1 MASVNKVFLIG
12 NLGKDPDVKFTPSGV
27 QIGKFSIA
35 TSERFKRGDNWEEK
49 TDWHNIVLFGRQAEY
64 AGQYLKKGMTVFIE
78 GKISTRTWDD
88 DNGVRKYITEIIGN
102 SVKNLSPRK
111 DNDNSDYSAYTSH
124 ASNNTPK
131 DTPKQNQMPADTSN
145 NNGNDDGPEDDLPF

>member
-64 AGQYLKKGMTVFIE
+64 AGEYLKKGMTVFVE

-88 DNGVRKYITEIIGN
+88 ENGVRKYITEIIGN
-102 SVKNLSPRK
+102 AVKNLSPRR
-111 DNDNSDYSAYTSH
+111 DTGGSDYSAYTSN
-124 ASNNTPK
+124 APK
-131 DTPKQNQMPADTSN
+131 DNAKEADTSKDVSK
-145 NNGNDDGPEDDLPF
+145 DDGPEDDLPF

>member
-27 QIGKFSIA
+27 QIAKFSMA

-64 AGQYLKKGMTVFIE
+64 VGEYLKKGMTVFLE

-88 DNGVRKYITEIIGN
+88 ENGIRKYITEIIGN
-102 SVKNLSPRK
+102 SVKNLSPRRDSSYDPNYAANK
-111 DNDNSDYSAYTSH
+111 
-124 ASNNTPK
+124 K
-131 DTPKQNQMPADTSN
+131 DTPKEADTSKEADTK
-145 NNGNDDGPEDDLPF
+145 DDDPVDDLPF

>member
-27 QIGKFSIA
+27 QIAKFSMA

-64 AGQYLKKGMTVFIE
+64 VGEYLKKGMTVFLE

-88 DNGVRKYITEIIGN
+88 ENGIRKYITEIIGN
-102 SVKNLSPRK
+102 SVKNLSPRR
-111 DNDNSDYSAYTSH
+111 DSNYDPNYH
-124 ASNNTPK
+124 ANKT
-131 DTPKQNQMPADTSN
+131 DTSKEDN
-145 NNGNDDGPEDDLPF
+145 TSKEAETKNDDPVDDLPF